1 MQRNEKHD
9 KNLPHLS
16 PWLGSGFGG
25 PLWKAT
31 WLPVQVV
38 QGGMHARAKDMTG
51 PEYLLERALT
61 KRFLRFAAFLA
72 FLRLDF
78 ISFRNEVRSWVSF
91 LISSWMTSWQQERTP
106 KGGPDLGSISGT
118 GTNGLDSACFDND
131 ASKASIYCTNCARV
145 RRNILGRVSPP
156 IFGKEPLAQIFIRH
170 DCRNFWLLD
179 PAELLEQSGR
189 QTLLVTQNTR
199 ALKGMAP
206 LLQRHGFNDTC
217 NNFRPHQNSKP
228 PARCPR
234 LFLSPSL
241 LHKAFEP
248 CKIVC
253 VAWLKRRRHS
263 RWHIDQPQSQAM
275 SKSE

>member
-1 MQRNEKHD
+1 MPVKRWETNMQRNEKHD
-9 KNLPHLS
+9 KNLPHQP

-118 GTNGLDSACFDND
+118 GTNGLDSRCLPRYRLMTQ
-131 ASKASIYCTNCARV
+131 SKLDHRCLHHCYASI
-145 RRNILGRVSPP
+145 G
-156 IFGKEPLAQIFIRH
+156 
-170 DCRNFWLLD
+170 
-179 PAELLEQSGR
+179 
-189 QTLLVTQNTR
+189 TQGNTR
-199 ALKGMAP
+199 AFVQQTSAQGLP
-206 LLQRHGFNDTC
+206 HG
-217 NNFRPHQNSKP
+217 Q
-228 PARCPR
+228 
-234 LFLSPSL
+234 
-241 LHKAFEP
+241 E
-248 CKIVC
+248 
-253 VAWLKRRRHS
+253 
-263 RWHIDQPQSQAM
+263 QADELA
-275 SKSE
+275 SALR

>member
-9 KNLPHLS
+9 KNLPHQP

-118 GTNGLDSACFDND
+118 GTNGLTWPSQRAAQPLQGLEVRLRGVGGHPAV
-131 ASKASIYCTNCARV
+131 ASQHYT
-145 RRNILGRVSPP
+145 RR
-156 IFGKEPLAQIFIRH
+156 
-170 DCRNFWLLD
+170 
-179 PAELLEQSGR
+179 SGR
-189 QTLLVTQNTR
+189 Q
-199 ALKGMAP
+199 ALFALG
-206 LLQRHGFNDTC
+206 
-217 NNFRPHQNSKP
+217 
-228 PARCPR
+228 R
-234 LFLSPSL
+234 LI
-241 LHKAFEP
+241 HKDPEGP
-248 CKIVC
+248 
-253 VAWLKRRRHS
+253 
-263 RWHIDQPQSQAM
+263 
-275 SKSE
+275 

>member
-1 MQRNEKHD
+1 MHRCYCKFHHKAHAGTDNPASGLLARRERMGLFGVWFETHRALAWFSSSTSCFDACQKMGNEYMQRNEKHD

-91 LISSWMTSWQQERTP
+91 LISCWMTSWQQERTP
-106 KGGPDLGSISGT
+106 KEGPDLGSISGT
-118 GTNGLDSACFDND
+118 GTNGLDRR
-131 ASKASIYCTNCARV
+131 SIC
-145 RRNILGRVSPP
+145 
-156 IFGKEPLAQIFIRH
+156 
-170 DCRNFWLLD
+170 
-179 PAELLEQSGR
+179 
-189 QTLLVTQNTR
+189 
-199 ALKGMAP
+199 
-206 LLQRHGFNDTC
+206 
-217 NNFRPHQNSKP
+217 
-228 PARCPR
+228 
-234 LFLSPSL
+234 
-241 LHKAFEP
+241 
-248 CKIVC
+248 
-253 VAWLKRRRHS
+253 
-263 RWHIDQPQSQAM
+263 
-275 SKSE
+275 

>member
-1 MQRNEKHD
+1 
-9 KNLPHLS
+9 
-16 PWLGSGFGG
+16 
-25 PLWKAT
+25 
-31 WLPVQVV
+31 
-38 QGGMHARAKDMTG
+38 MTG

-106 KGGPDLGSISGT
+106 KEGPDLGSISGT

-145 RRNILGRVSPP
+145 PRNILGRVSPP
-156 IFGKEPLAQIFIRH
+156 IFGERAIGSDFIRH
-170 DCRNFWLLD
+170 DCRNFGLLD

-189 QTLLVTQNTR
+189 QTLLLTQNTR

-206 LLQRHGFNDTC
+206 LL
-217 NNFRPHQNSKP
+217 HQ
-228 PARCPR
+228 
-234 LFLSPSL
+234 
-241 LHKAFEP
+241 
-248 CKIVC
+248 
-253 VAWLKRRRHS
+253 
-263 RWHIDQPQSQAM
+263 
-275 SKSE
+275 